1 MRRGRLS
8 HCVARTGPAVGPM
21 PRISTRSSWARGPCA
36 ERRKAHS
43 CSCRNRYYLCQLPQ
57 VSTETRAAE
66 ATRVT
71 VTASFPKKERGRK
84 RKDEGGREKTR
95 GPERDIAND
104 VTQRSDIVSN
114 PAESGWLRNM
124 QRCVNAYCEQSRDA
138 VTCSSAERERLVA
151 LMTTRKYTVGFR
163 PRPPKHCK
171 ANCVFRLSLV
181 RDRMVTRS

>member
-1 MRRGRLS
+1 MGSRTVRREEESAQLLMQESILPLPITAGAHRNA
-8 HCVARTGPAVGPM
+8 CR
-21 PRISTRSSWARGPCA
+21 RSDPGDGDSFFSKKGK
-36 ERRKAHS
+36 RKK
-43 CSCRNRYYLCQLPQ
+43 
-57 VSTETRAAE
+57 
-66 ATRVT
+66 
-71 VTASFPKKERGRK
+71 KKE
-84 RKDEGGREKTR
+84 DEGGREKTR